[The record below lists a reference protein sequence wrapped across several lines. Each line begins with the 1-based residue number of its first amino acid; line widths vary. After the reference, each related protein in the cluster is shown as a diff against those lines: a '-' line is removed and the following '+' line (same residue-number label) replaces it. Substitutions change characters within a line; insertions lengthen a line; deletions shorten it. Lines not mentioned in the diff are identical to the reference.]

1 MAQKQKRIRRTAEDA
16 RALILEAAE
25 KTMAK
30 QGPAG
35 IRLQDVAKAAG
46 VSHPT
51 ILHHF
56 GSREGLVR
64 ALNLRT
70 LEELKTA
77 LVAGMTT
84 AARDDGVALTF
95 QAYRDGIAQ
104 RVLWLMQSDDAPP
117 PGRLETFESIVEALH
132 EARKSFARAGHP
144 PDIAD
149 TRYVVHLVTIAAM
162 GDALIGGRL
171 RQSTAGGGAKNNG
184 GKKERATGAGFETW
198 LSDLIALFMRSKS

>member
-16 RALILEAAE
+16 RALILAAAE

-70 LEELKTA
+70 LEELKTT

-104 RVLWLMQSDDAPP
+104 RVLWLMQSEDAPP

-132 EARKSFARAGHP
+132 EARKSFARPGHP

-149 TRYVVHLVTIAAM
+149 TRHVVHLVTIAAM

-171 RQSTAGGGAKNNG
+171 RQSTAEGGAKNNS
-184 GKKERATGAGFETW
+184 GKKERATGAGFEKW

>member
-1 MAQKQKRIRRTAEDA
+1 MAAKQKRIRRTAEEA

-25 KTMAK
+25 KTMEK

-35 IRLQDVAKAAG
+35 IRLQDVAQAAG

-70 LEELKTA
+70 LEELRNT
-77 LVAGMTT
+77 LVGGMTT

-104 RVLWLMQSDDAPP
+104 RVLWLMQSEDAPP
-117 PGRLETFESIVEALH
+117 PGRLETFESIVAALH
-132 EARKSFARAGHP
+132 EARKSFARPGHP

-149 TRYVVHLVTIAAM
+149 TRHVVHLVTIAAM
-162 GDALIGGRL
+162 GDALLGARL
-171 RQSTAGGGAKNNG
+171 RQSAGSAKN
-184 GKKERATGAGFETW
+184 ERAAGAQFEKW
-198 LSDLIALFMRSKS
+198 LSDLIALFMRSKV